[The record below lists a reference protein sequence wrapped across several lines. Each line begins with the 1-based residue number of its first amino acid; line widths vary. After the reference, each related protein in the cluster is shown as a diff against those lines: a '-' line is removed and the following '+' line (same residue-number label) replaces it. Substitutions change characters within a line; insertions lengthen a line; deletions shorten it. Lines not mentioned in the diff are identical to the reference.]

1 MRDTTRERYTA
12 ILRFMH
18 QQENPFTLEEV
29 KVKMNAHT
37 QILSAC
43 KRLGL
48 IEKTKPKYYRWVGDV
63 PTRTTVNRVYL
74 KINPSYKKPAPIKRT
89 VIRPNVRAVNLL
101 WGLIKFNY

>member
-18 QQENPFTLEEV
+18 QQEKPFTLEEV

-74 KINPSYKKPAPIKRT
+74 KINPSYQKPRVKRSK
-89 VIRPNVRAVNLL
+89 VIQPRVRTAILL

>member
-18 QQENPFTLEEV
+18 QQEKPFTLEEV

-37 QILSAC
+37 QILTAC
-43 KRLGL
+43 KGLGL
-48 IEKTKPKYYRWVGDV
+48 IEKTKPKYYRWVGDT
-63 PTRTTVNRVYL
+63 PTKTTVNRVYTR
-74 KINPSYKKPAPIKRT
+74 INPNYKKQPVKRSISRNK
-89 VIRPNVRAVNLL
+89 IRTASLL

>member
-74 KINPSYKKPAPIKRT
+74 KINPSYQKPRVKRSKI
-89 VIRPNVRAVNLL
+89 IRPNVRAVNLL